1 MERDVVGAAEELGA
15 VIAGELARLANG
27 ICGRPSAGSSE
38 WLAEREEPAELQAAK
53 SRDWHLVKIA
63 ICVAAGV
70 GPTGD
75 VINAR
80 LYGASWQQIGN
91 ALGVTRQAAHERW
104 GKICERSTVRLES
117 EAAVLAAA
125 DDARAN
131 SDPVGG

>member
-1 MERDVVGAAEELGA
+1 M
-15 VIAGELARLANG
+15 
-27 ICGRPSAGSSE
+27 
-38 WLAEREEPAELQAAK
+38 
-53 SRDWHLVKIA
+53 KIA
-63 ICVAAGV
+63 ICVVAGV

-80 LYGASWQQIGN
+80 LYGASWRQIGD
-91 ALGVTRQAAHERW
+91 ALGVTRQGTHERW

-125 DDARAN
+125 DDARAS